1 MKDQMIDKKE
11 PFVSVVTPV
20 YNGEQY
26 LSECIESVLAQ
37 TYTNWEYIIVNN
49 CSTDGTPDIAQQYA
63 HRDARIRLHHN
74 ETLLEMIPNW
84 NHALRQ
90 ISEHSKY
97 CKVIHAD
104 DWLFP
109 DCLTQMVRTAEA
121 HPTVG
126 LVGSYDLD
134 GNWVR
139 LDGLP
144 YPSSC
149 VSGRELCRAYFFY
162 NSNLGGIR
170 VFGSPSCLLIR
181 SEQIRKRENFYNE
194 SNFNADSEACCN
206 VLQDTD
212 FGFVHQVLTYTR
224 NHEDRQT
231 SFVNLYNTTI
241 LNNIRNLL
249 TYGPIYL
256 NESEYN
262 ICYRNLINQYYS
274 FLGKS
279 LVLKKEKNFWNYH
292 YEKTK
297 DIGVE
302 LNTFKIIYFMI
313 LEILRLA
320 LSPIELFEK
329 ILARLH
335 GKNKQVEINQLSWP
349 HVTSERSLPSMKDE
363 LYDH

>member
-1 MKDQMIDKKE
+1 MDEKE

-20 YNGEQY
+20 YNGEKY
-26 LSECIESVLAQ
+26 LAECIESVLAQ

-49 CSTDGTPDIAQQYA
+49 CSTDSTPDIAQQYA
-63 HRDARIRLHHN
+63 RREARIRLYHN

-84 NHALRQ
+84 NYALRQ

-109 DCLTQMVRTAEA
+109 DCLTQMVQTAEA

-134 GNWVR
+134 GHWVR

-144 YPSSC
+144 YPSHC

-181 SEQIRKRENFYNE
+181 SELIQKRDKFYNE
-194 SNFNADSEACCN
+194 SNFNADSEACCD

-231 SFVNLYNTTI
+231 SFVNRYNITI

-249 TYGPIYL
+249 KYGPIYL
-256 NESEYN
+256 NKSEYN
-262 ICYRNLINQYYS
+262 ICYKNITNQYYS

-279 LVLKKEKNFWNYH
+279 LVLKKGKDFWNYH
-292 YEKTK
+292 LNQTRNMG
-297 DIGVE
+297 IE
-302 LNTFKIIYFMI
+302 LNNHKIKYFMI
-313 LEILRLA
+313 MEIIKLFIC
-320 LSPIELFEK
+320 PIKLFEK
-329 ILARLH
+329 II
-335 GKNKQVEINQLSWP
+335 NKIYRRNKKCETTQFNWNSI
-349 HVTSERSLPSMKDE
+349 TSEYHYRQ
-363 LYDH
+363 

>member
-1 MKDQMIDKKE
+1 MKDKMMDEKE

-37 TYTNWEYIIVNN
+37 TYMNWEYIIVNN
-49 CSTDGTPDIAQQYA
+49 CSTDSTPDIAQEYT
-63 HRDARIRLHHN
+63 HRDARIRLYHN

-90 ISEHSKY
+90 ISDHSKY

-121 HPTVG
+121 YPNVG

-144 YPSSC
+144 YPSHC
-149 VSGRELCRAYFFY
+149 VPGRELCRSYFFY

-181 SEQIRKRENFYNE
+181 SEQIQKREKFYNE

-212 FGFVHQVLTYTR
+212 FGFVHQILTYTR

-231 SFVNLYNTTI
+231 SFVNRYNTTI
-241 LNNIRNLL
+241 
-249 TYGPIYL
+249 
-256 NESEYN
+256 
-262 ICYRNLINQYYS
+262 
-274 FLGKS
+274 
-279 LVLKKEKNFWNYH
+279 
-292 YEKTK
+292 
-297 DIGVE
+297 
-302 LNTFKIIYFMI
+302 
-313 LEILRLA
+313 
-320 LSPIELFEK
+320 
-329 ILARLH
+329 
-335 GKNKQVEINQLSWP
+335 
-349 HVTSERSLPSMKDE
+349 
-363 LYDH
+363 